1 MIKFLLCYKGDRTLL
16 PQNSFKIYKTNIDK
30 HEENLKIGHHKWN
43 KLLSER
49 DKVDKYFRKDM

>member
-1 MIKFLLCYKGDRTLL
+1 MIKFLLCDKGDRTLL

-49 DKVDKYFRKDM
+49 DKVDKYFKKHM

>member
-1 MIKFLLCYKGDRTLL
+1 MIKFLLCDKGDRTLL

-49 DKVDKYFRKDM
+49 DKVDKYFKKDM

>member
-16 PQNSFKIYKTNIDK
+16 PQNSFKIYKTNINK
-30 HEENLKIGHHKWN
+30 HEENFKIGHHKWN

>member
-1 MIKFLLCYKGDRTLL
+1 MINFLLCDKGDRTLL

-49 DKVDKYFRKDM
+49 DKVDKYFKKDM

>member
-1 MIKFLLCYKGDRTLL
+1 MIKFLLCDKGDRTLL

>member
-1 MIKFLLCYKGDRTLL
+1 MIIFLIYGKGDWTLL

-30 HEENLKIGHHKWN
+30 HEENLKICHHKRN

-49 DKVDKYFRKDM
+49 DQVDKYFRKDM